1 MPQGTEAPAGTM
13 AEGPTS
19 HTQNQLD
26 ALAERL
32 ERLVQQRPSGTHGY
46 TREEQIA
53 ALHRLREPFDQREV
67 RYRPQPWCK
76 ACSNTKSWPKVCE
89 RHTEIK
95 CQRCN
100 GQKITEAHI
109 CLKYIGHAEAT
120 NRLLNVDPFWDWE
133 PLAFDQLGLP
143 QYDGNRGMWIRL
155 TVCGVTRIG
164 YGDATGKDGANAVK
178 EIIGDA
184 IRNAGMRFGMALNL
198 WTSSELQILEP
209 GVELA
214 PELAAELGGP
224 TSESRPEPK
233 QRRERPA
240 PAPAADPAQTESQP
254 HSDPA
259 QDAVLD
265 KLMLQAAQNRTNPL
279 VLSQVR
285 GEAEAKGVLNR
296 QVQGPPP
303 ERRWMP
309 FHELLTQLLSAAQG
323 GHERS
328 AA

>member
-1 MPQGTEAPAGTM
+1 MAPATEAPATTQ

-19 HTQNQLD
+19 HTHNQLD
-26 ALAERL
+26 ALAARL
-32 ERLVQQRPSGTHGY
+32 EQLLQQTGPSAGTYGY

-53 ALHRLREPFDQREV
+53 ALHRLREPFDPREV

-76 ACSNTKSWPKVCE
+76 ACSNTKGWPKVCE
-89 RHTEIK
+89 HHKIK
-95 CQRCN
+95 PCQNCN

-133 PLAFDQLGLP
+133 PLSLDQAGLP
-143 QYDGNRGMWIRL
+143 QYDGNRGLWIRL
-155 TVCGVTRIG
+155 TVCGMTRIG
-164 YGDATGKDGANAVK
+164 YGDADGKTGGNAVK

-214 PELAAELGGP
+214 PELAAELGAP
-224 TSESRPEPK
+224 TGGAERD
-233 QRRERPA
+233 RPA
-240 PAPAADPAQTESQP
+240 AEQRPVSQ
-254 HSDPA
+254 SDQA
-259 QDAVLD
+259 EAAVLD
-265 KLMLQAAQNRTNPL
+265 KLMLQAAQNRSNPL

-285 GEAEAKGVLNR
+285 GEAEAKGVLNH

-309 FHELLTQLLSAAQG
+309 FHELLTLLLNAAQG
-323 GHERS
+323 GSTGRN